1 MNDFAKSQLMKY
13 GWTEGKGLGKHESG
27 ITEPLKQKLKFD
39 TAGVG
44 YKDTDSNNWWEH
56 TFNKAASSIKVESQT
71 DEVLISVSKENTTND
86 LPKEKLNKN
95 ESKYGN
101 FLKTTTLLN
110 GNLIL
115 ENNSN
120 MHKKQDIEENI
131 KHVSLTDEE
140 LFKLCGGRTAHKGA
154 RHGLQLSGKLKRIAQ
169 QEKYLLNTTKLEN
182 NIISHNNEYEEIND
196 ENIVLPMTS
205 TESIMIP
212 KKSKTANRKNRRL
225 INNLSHQL
233 NILCN
238 VSDSDK
244 KDIHATVKEESKQ
257 ENKEKCKKMKRKKEK
272 RSSISCDIES
282 VEKEEDNT
290 LNYVVNSVAKKNTQD
305 QVNDHT
311 ENEYTDTSSP
321 TKKSKKKK
329 NKLKKKKD
337 QDNQYNL
344 TNIIDTCEDELHG
357 SQKKKFKRSH
367 KNDSDLP
374 LIKDEDI
381 KTLEVKF
388 QTGLSCN
395 ELAVK
400 QVDAAKTLP
409 DISDAYFKK
418 KVDYLNTKI
427 KKKKLLKLHKKQKI
441 KLAKLTESL
450 EALYFNTEESAPKKY
465 TKIKLNEGLEDL
477 FSIDF
482 ETDPILRE
490 TKKEEVVKFLTNFK
504 KEYCP

>member
-13 GWTEGKGLGKHESG
+13 GWTEGKGLGKYESG

-44 YKDTDSNNWWEH
+44 YKDTDWNNWWEH
-56 TFNKAASSIKVESQT
+56 AFNKAASSIKVESRT
-71 DEVLISVSKENTTND
+71 DEVSISVSKENTTND
-86 LPKEKLNKN
+86 LPKEELNKN

-101 FLKTTTLLN
+101 FLKTTKLFN

-115 ENNSN
+115 ISSSN
-120 MHKKQDIEENI
+120 MHKKQNIEENI
-131 KHVSLTDEE
+131 KHVPLTDEE

-154 RHGLQLSGKLKRIAQ
+154 RHGLQLNGKLKRIAQ

-205 TESIMIP
+205 TESVMIP
-212 KKSKTANRKNRRL
+212 KGCKTTNKKNRRL

-238 VSDSDK
+238 VSDSDERN
-244 KDIHATVKEESKQ
+244 IHATVKGELKR
-257 ENKEKCKKMKRKKEK
+257 ENKEKCKKRKRKKEK

-282 VEKEEDNT
+282 AEKEENT
-290 LNYVVNSVAKKNTQD
+290 LNYVVHSVAKKNIQD

-311 ENEYTDTSSP
+311 ENEYTGTSSP
-321 TKKSKKKK
+321 TKKSKKKR

-344 TNIIDTCEDELHG
+344 TNITDTWEDELHG
-357 SQKKKFKRSH
+357 SQAKKFKRSH
-367 KNDSDLP
+367 KNDLP

-381 KTLEVKF
+381 KTLEIKF
-388 QTGLSCN
+388 QTELSCN

-400 QVDAAKTLP
+400 QVDTTKTLP

-427 KKKKLLKLHKKQKI
+427 KKKKLSKLHKKEKI

-450 EALYFNTEESAPKKY
+450 EAVHFNTEESAPKKY
-465 TKIKLNEGLEDL
+465 SKIELKEGLENL
-477 FSIDF
+477 SSIDF
-482 ETDPILRE
+482 KRDPVLK
-490 TKKEEVVKFLTNFK
+490 KKEKRGN
-504 KEYCP
+504 